1 MPRFSSVCKKEQS
14 KTTKQT
20 KTNHKRKVMS
30 SNFHSFHRSESTHA
44 PHARMRRALSDLSL
58 VRQKHG
64 VDMMWLLLLFR
75 LCSTFLSFDKQRMS
89 IVLGVFVGDISKH
102 ISETTHIKV
111 QIQISKIF
119 KFHNLKIKI
128 TSLFLFK
135 SFTRWGAPY
144 KSKEMKKRAGK
155 KSIFPEI

>member
-1 MPRFSSVCKKEQS
+1 
-14 KTTKQT
+14 
-20 KTNHKRKVMS
+20 MS

-102 ISETTHIKV
+102 ISETTHKSSNSNFEILSFIIWK
-111 QIQISKIF
+111 SK
-119 KFHNLKIKI
+119 
-128 TSLFLFK
+128 SLHFFFSRVSLG
-135 SFTRWGAPY
+135 GAPHTSPRKWKREQEKRVFFLRFDLERSNAKEVL
-144 KSKEMKKRAGK
+144 KSRRLWTHSAP
-155 KSIFPEI
+155 SR